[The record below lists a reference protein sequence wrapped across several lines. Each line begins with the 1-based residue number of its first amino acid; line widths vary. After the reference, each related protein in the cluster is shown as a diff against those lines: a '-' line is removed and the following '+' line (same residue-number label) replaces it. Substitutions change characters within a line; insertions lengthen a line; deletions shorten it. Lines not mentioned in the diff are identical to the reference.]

1 MRPHKLRMKAFGPFA
16 QETVVDFDK
25 MGNNIFLISGDTGIG
40 KTTIFDGMIYA
51 LYGKASGGNRSSL
64 GTEAL
69 HSDYCKDGNHKDK
82 MEVEFSFSNAGRNYT
97 VLREMSWGKSG
108 NNQTA
113 VKESTLSED
122 NSVIIHSKGRE
133 DRDDVTLKI
142 QEILGLDA
150 DQFRR
155 IIMLAQ
161 GEFQKFL
168 ASGSDDRGKILGKLF
183 DNRRHIDMQSR
194 LKAAYKVID
203 NKLKDNS
210 RDIRSQTESFIL
222 PPDYDGKADRLNAED
237 PELLN
242 IMENV
247 INKLDIE
254 NKTLSENISTIN
266 TKFIKLSNEM
276 VLAQKNNR
284 LLDDLDIQKNELN
297 KLKSQDEAIK
307 TLNKKL
313 EPAKSAKEL
322 MPVERLSG
330 DAEYELD
337 RKSKNIIILNSEKEK
352 LNPELSGLKNAA
364 EEAEKENLPKI
375 EDYKK
380 KQNTF
385 EGILHLYDELKDAE
399 NLSRQSNRDF
409 EMASKNVLQKKQK
422 LDDIESSLNYVNVIL
437 SQLENAGDLAVNESK
452 RLLDEQ
458 KKRKGQLTDLENRTS
473 ELYEKRNNLSDL
485 KFIVAKA
492 QKKAHEAQGKHYRLN
507 GAFLSGQ
514 AGLLAQEMRNELQT
528 KSEVICPVCRTKH
541 TAADIN
547 SFAICHD
554 DIPTREQVDKAFSE
568 WSKAKEK
575 ADTLEKQ
582 FAAEEASYNNSM
594 DALLE
599 KLSELTGVSDKDE
612 LWQGTALGN
621 AQKQCDSD
629 IEKYDSEYQKAVDDK
644 LKKDKAN
651 EKKRELESAKE
662 SCESELSDA
671 KEKAQKASE
680 ESSAANARFD
690 EKRKE
695 LAGYPETKHQALGL
709 IQDLK
714 AKAEVL
720 QKKTDNARNLYIE
733 CKNRLE
739 NIEGRL
745 KNAGDEKISAEEK
758 AKNTKLEFEAGLVRY
773 GFGDMIEYISAKS
786 PEGILLDT
794 DRLDRWIRDTER
806 KINDHTVE
814 CHKIEAKIAQL
825 ENDTKGCVKTDLN
838 EFKKNI
844 NSVKQELNQ
853 KTEKANLLGYNLKT
867 NRIVYKN
874 TTAYIKERQ
883 KYITAAQKL
892 KPLSDAAN
900 GNYTFSRY
908 VLGDFFHRII
918 DQANIHLDIMTDGE
932 YSLTIPKE
940 IKDGRKSIGLD
951 VKVYSSVTGLER
963 ETASLSGGQLFE
975 ASLSLALGLSD
986 IVQME
991 SSSTVQIDS
1000 MFIDEGFGSLDST
1013 RLDKAIN
1020 VLQHLSEGK
1029 RQIGIISH
1037 VARLD
1042 ECLPKKIHVM
1052 KRTNGKGSEIRI
1064 ETDD

>member
-1 MRPHKLRMKAFGPFA
+1 MRPHKLKMKAFGPFA
-16 QETVVDFDK
+16 QETVVDFDR

-69 HSDYCKDGNHKDK
+69 HSDYCKDGKHKDK

-97 VLREMSWGKSG
+97 VLREMSWGKNG

-133 DRDDVTLKI
+133 DRDDVTLRI

-168 ASGSDDRGKILGKLF
+168 TSGSDDRGKILGKLF
-183 DNRRHIDMQSR
+183 DNRRHIDLQSR
-194 LKAAYKVID
+194 LKAAYKIVD

-222 PPDYDGKADRLNAED
+222 PPDYDGKTDRLNAED

-254 NKTLSENISTIN
+254 SKTLSEDISTTN

-276 VLAQKNNR
+276 VLAGKNNR
-284 LLDDLDIQKNELN
+284 MLDDLDIQRNELS
-297 KLKSQDEAIK
+297 KLKSQDEAIN
-307 TLNKKL
+307 TLKKKL

-322 MPVERLSG
+322 MPVERSSE

-337 RKSKNIIILNSEKEK
+337 RKNKIIISLNSEKEK
-352 LNPELSGLKNAA
+352 LDFELSGLKNAA
-364 EEAEKENLPKI
+364 EEAEKNNLPKI

-385 EGILHLYDELKDAE
+385 EGILHLYDELRDAE
-399 NLSRQSNRDF
+399 NRCKQSKSTF
-409 EMASKNVLQKKQK
+409 ETASKNVLQKQQK
-422 LDDIESSLNYVNVIL
+422 LDDNERSLNYVNVIL
-437 SQLENAGDLAVNESK
+437 SQLENAGEFAVNESK
-452 RLLDEQ
+452 RLFDEQ
-458 KKRKGQLTDLENRTS
+458 KKRKDQLTDLENKKDDLS
-473 ELYEKRNNLSDL
+473 EKEKNLSYL
-485 KFIVAKA
+485 KISVSEA
-492 QKKAHEAQGKHYRLN
+492 QIKAHEAQGKHYRLN

-528 KSEVICPVCRTKH
+528 KPEVICPVCRAKH
-541 TAADIN
+541 TAADID
-547 SFAICHD
+547 SFAICCD

-568 WSKAKEK
+568 WSKANEK
-575 ADTLEKQ
+575 AVVLEKQ
-582 FAAEEASYNNSM
+582 FTAETAAYNNSTNT
-594 DALLE
+594 LLE
-599 KLSELTGVSDKDE
+599 KSSELIGVSDKAQ
-612 LWQGTALGN
+612 LWQGTALDN
-621 AQKQCDSD
+621 AQKQCYSD
-629 IEKYDSEYQKAVDDK
+629 IKKYYSEYKKAVDDK

-651 EKKRELESAKE
+651 EKKRELEAAKE

-671 KEKAQKASE
+671 KEKLQKASE
-680 ESSAANARFD
+680 ENSAANARLD

-695 LAGYPETKHQALGL
+695 LSGYPETKQQALGL

-714 AKAEVL
+714 AKAEYL
-720 QKKTDNARNLYIE
+720 QKKTDNAKNLYLE

-758 AKNTKLEFEAGLVRY
+758 ARNTKLEFEAGLVRY
-773 GFGDMIEYISAKS
+773 GFGDMIGYISAKS

-814 CHKIEAKIAQL
+814 CHKLEAKIAQL

-844 NSVKQELNQ
+844 NSVQQEL
-853 KTEKANLLGYNLKT
+853 TEKNKKSKSLDHQLET
-867 NRIVYKN
+867 NR
-874 TTAYIKERQ
+874 TAYNKTAAYLKERQ
-883 KYITAAQKL
+883 KYMTAAQKL

-951 VKVYSSVTGLER
+951 VKVYNSVTGLER

-1013 RLDKAIN
+1013 RLDKAID
-1020 VLQHLSEGK
+1020 VLQHLSAGK